1 MNVGS
6 KSCVGHVA
14 SCIELRYTLFWVAIF
29 VTFDMAHLPIIHDLC
44 LSHIITHDFC
54 LRLSKII
61 NPTDKIKNDTGKE
74 YFEKTIKG
82 LKVPK

>member
-1 MNVGS
+1 MSLGLIITHDLCLS
-6 KSCVGHVA
+6 H
-14 SCIELRYTLFWVAIF
+14 I
-29 VTFDMAHLPIIHDLC
+29 IIHDLC

-74 YFEKTIKG
+74 YFEKTIK
-82 LKVPK
+82 LYR

>member
-1 MNVGS
+1 MSLRHIMNSIMSLGLIITHDLCLS
-6 KSCVGHVA
+6 H
-14 SCIELRYTLFWVAIF
+14 I
-29 VTFDMAHLPIIHDLC
+29 IIHDLC

-74 YFEKTIKG
+74 YFEKTIKDITG
-82 LKVPK
+82 CVEVLTSFS